1 LQGLLGFPAEPGRLK
16 ERKKDGFLYMCSENS
31 LVSDAGNFRRLSGSG
46 IAQIMSLQPSTPSVG
61 APTEYEVPEDVLTRT
76 VERLSLCTGDVEA
89 KVRKRLHEIAR
100 GYLIDRS
107 GPAMRTAAA
116 EKKAIGKVARHLE
129 MALIELM
136 GLAPEYVAAVDT
148 MMGELD
154 IDAPADVR
162 NSVARAYFA
171 TSKFLDMFQPVGGR
185 DPDLPL
191 REAVQALIK
200 LFAELG
206 LEPTSVRMNK
216 ANGRSPE
223 LKSTTAQAMG
233 DLLIGVNP
241 KLTKTSIVNM
251 IEDVRKNPDKDDDLM
266 RLVRLHPELDLCLR
280 PGRDDP
286 EVRREFFW
294 DEWDAVREQAQ
305 RTKKSAEKN

>member
-1 LQGLLGFPAEPGRLK
+1 
-16 ERKKDGFLYMCSENS
+16 
-31 LVSDAGNFRRLSGSG
+31 
-46 IAQIMSLQPSTPSVG
+46 MSLQPSPPSSE
-61 APTEYEVPEDVLTRT
+61 APTEYEVPEGVLART
-76 VERLSLCTGDVEA
+76 LERLSLTDGDAET
-89 KVRKRLHEIAR
+89 KVRRRLHEIAR

-129 MALIELM
+129 KALIELM
-136 GLAPEYVAAVDT
+136 GLAPEYVAAVNT

-154 IDAPADVR
+154 TAAAADVR
-162 NSVARAYFA
+162 NSVAKAYLA
-171 TSKFLDMFQPVGGR
+171 TSKFLDMFEPVGGR

-191 REAVQALIK
+191 REAVQALTN
-200 LFAELG
+200 LFAEVG
-206 LEPTSVRMNK
+206 FEPASVRMNK
-216 ANGRSPE
+216 ASCRSPE
-223 LKSTTAQAMG
+223 LKSSTAQAMG
-233 DLLIGVNP
+233 DLLTGVNP

-286 EVRREFFW
+286 EVRRELFW
-294 DEWDAVREQAQ
+294 DEWDAAREQAQ
-305 RTKKSAEKN
+305 RTKKSAEKS